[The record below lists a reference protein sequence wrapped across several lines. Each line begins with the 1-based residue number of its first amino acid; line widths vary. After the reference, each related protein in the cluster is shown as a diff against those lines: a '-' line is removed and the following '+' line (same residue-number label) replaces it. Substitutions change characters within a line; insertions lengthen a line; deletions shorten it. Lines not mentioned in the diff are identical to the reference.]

1 MEITLTALHYIYLV
15 GVVFV
20 LAAMCLKKDVV
31 IPCSIF
37 TMLSGLVASN
47 WNIAEALLSQAKA
60 LLFSLSEFGS
70 LIVGIGIMVMMSK
83 QMADMGTD
91 RTLIEPLAKFIK
103 GPSMAFFVV
112 GIAMAIVTMLVWP
125 SPGVALVGALLTPM
139 AVKAGL
145 PAIWAAASM
154 NMFGHGF
161 MMSLDPVIQGAC
173 GICAGTAG
181 VDIGEY
187 LARAWPIWLISGVF
201 GLALSFISM
210 KRDLKKNAAKYAED
224 SKKRLG
230 DAGEM
235 KDPHPGAKFMAIF
248 TVVAFVFAIYL
259 ILSKGLTGGDALS
272 ALIGTGTVVTMVGAF
287 IQHGLNALSKFVDYA
302 REGLMFGMMAF
313 TPVLFIGGFFFIGG
327 SGISNILVGEYAQGV
342 LMDWAWWVSNL
353 VPLSPVPVVILCM
366 VIGAITG
373 LDGSGFSG
381 LPLCG
386 SMALAFGTACNI
398 DIMVLAMVGQLGAV
412 WVGGGTV
419 VPWSIIPVA
428 AMCDVDATEV
438 AGKNLIPT
446 FGVLVVACIV
456 AIFMLL

>member
-15 GVVFV
+15 GVIFV

-31 IPCSIF
+31 IPCSVF

-47 WNIAEALLSQAKA
+47 WSIAEALLSQAKA
-60 LLFSLSEFGS
+60 LMFSLSEFGS

-91 RTLIEPLAKFIK
+91 RTLIEPLAKLIH
-103 GPSMAFFVV
+103 GPSMAFFIV

-181 VDIGEY
+181 IDIGEY
-187 LARAWPIWLISGVF
+187 LARAWPIWAISGVF
-201 GLALSFISM
+201 GLAVSFISM
-210 KRDLKKNAAKYAED
+210 KADLKKNAAKYAED

-235 KDPHPGAKFMAIF
+235 KEIHPGAKFMAFF
-248 TVVAFVFAIYL
+248 TIIAFVFAIYL
-259 ILSKGLTGGDALS
+259 IMSRGLRGGDALY
-272 ALIGTGTVVTMVGAF
+272 ALIGTGTVVTIVGAV

-446 FGVLVVACIV
+446 AVVLVVACVV
-456 AIFMLL
+456 AIVMC